1 MPPFRA
7 KLFHAA
13 LLVAGLCVGQ
23 FVLFG
28 PSLVGRKILLPLDI
42 LAQPWLYLSP
52 ADSAKWGEPQ
62 DLILSDPILQTEL
75 DRQFGVSEV
84 RAGRLPLWNPHE
96 YCGDPFLAANQTA
109 VFSPFRIL
117 DYLWPAP
124 TVIAWDQLL
133 KTLVAGIGAYLF
145 FRISIGVEF
154 MPALIGAWLWP
165 LCGFYIQWAGFTLS
179 SAADWLPWLFFLTD
193 RALVDPRLPWGGG
206 LAVATCACLLSG
218 HAETAAQILLG
229 DGLFLCWRLG
239 GLHRRRELGSKS
251 ALAGVASVLLGWLL
265 GAGLSAPQ
273 SLPTL
278 EYLRNSFRLVSR
290 ETTGAETAPVGP
302 IALPQLFL
310 PDFNGST
317 RRGNYYVGD
326 SGNLPESAS
335 SGCVGLITGLVLAPL
350 AFCNRKHRSIVIFA
364 VVLGICGIGQ
374 ILGIPLL
381 KQLYESFP
389 LSAMRENRLVLL
401 TGWAIAILGVIG
413 LDAIGPSLRRRIWFW
428 LFMGILL
435 ALGLW
440 ALIRAFELP
449 IELTHA
455 LLKAR
460 EPLVHEI
467 PRHFSA
473 TSLRAFGLCLL
484 ALAIWVGILTGLPNY
499 RLFPWVVGILA
510 VIQLIASDFGVYP
523 QCPVSEYYPRQP
535 ILTDL
540 AGAPPGRV
548 CGVYCF
554 PAKLTE
560 SHGLFDIRGYD
571 AINPQRLVELL
582 SFTQPS
588 LLYNPLTIS
597 NVLQQY
603 SPKRFPSPVTRMM
616 NLRYLIFI
624 GPVPPGRQA
633 RFVSDGY
640 WVYEDAHCLPR
651 VFVPRRVEVV
661 DDSNLRL
668 NVLSQP
674 DFNPAAVA
682 CVESPGVPLE
692 QPADGQAKI
701 TRELPSHI
709 TIDYDM
715 KTSGLIVLSDLWDP
729 GWHATVNGA
738 DAPVLRVNH
747 AFRGVMVPAGEGIL
761 QYDYLPASF
770 VLGLKLAA
778 VAAFMLLAW
787 TAVVL
792 WLTYRRKAFA
802 I

>member
-1 MPPFRA
+1 MTQFRA
-7 KLFHAA
+7 KLCHAA
-13 LLVAGLCVGQ
+13 LLLAGLCVGQ
-23 FVLFG
+23 FMLFG
-28 PSLVGRKILLPLDI
+28 PSLVGRRILLPLDI

-52 ADSAKWGEPQ
+52 ADSARWGEPQ
-62 DLILSDPILQTEL
+62 DLILSDPVFQTEL

-96 YCGDPFLAANQTA
+96 YCGEPFLAANQTA

-117 DYLWPAP
+117 DYFWPGP

-133 KTLVAGIGAYLF
+133 KTLVAGVGAYLF

-179 SAADWLPWLFFLTD
+179 SSADWLPWLFFLTD
-193 RALVDPRLPWGGG
+193 RALVDPGLPWGGG

-218 HAETAAQILLG
+218 HAETAAQVLLG
-229 DGLFLCWRLG
+229 DGLFFCWRVA
-239 GLHRRRELGSKS
+239 GLHREPGSTTT
-251 ALAGVASVLLGWLL
+251 LAGTAAVLLGWLL
-265 GAGLSAPQ
+265 GAVLSAPQ

-290 ETTGAETAPVGP
+290 ETTGTETAPVGLT
-302 IALPQLFL
+302 ALPQLLL

-326 SGNLPESAS
+326 SSNLPESAS
-335 SGCVGLITGLVLAPL
+335 TGCAGLITGVVLAPL
-350 AFCNRKHRSIVIFA
+350 AFCNRKHRSMVLFA
-364 VVLGICGIGQ
+364 LVLGICGMGQ

-381 KQLYESFP
+381 KQLYEAFP
-389 LSAMRENRLVLL
+389 LRAMRENRLVLL
-401 TGWAIAILGVIG
+401 TGWAIAIMGVIG
-413 LDAIGPSLRRRIWFW
+413 LDAIGPNLRRRLWFW
-428 LFMGILL
+428 LCAGIPL

-440 ALIRAFELP
+440 GLIRAFEFP
-449 IELTHA
+449 TELTHA
-455 LLKAR
+455 LLNAR
-460 EPLVHEI
+460 KSLIDEI
-467 PRHFSA
+467 PRQFAA
-473 TSLRAFGLCLL
+473 TSFRAFGLCML
-484 ALAIWVGILTGLPNY
+484 ALAIWAGILAGLSKY
-499 RLFPWVVGILA
+499 RFFPWAVGLLA
-510 VIQLIASDFGVYP
+510 VIQLIASDAGVYP
-523 QCPVSEYYPRQP
+523 QSPVSEYYPRQP
-535 ILTDL
+535 ILMDL

-560 SHGLFDIRGYD
+560 SHGLFDVRGYD

-588 LLYNPLTIS
+588 LLFNPLTIS

-603 SPKRFPSPVTRMM
+603 SPRRFPSPITRMM
-616 NLRYLIFI
+616 NLRYLILC
-624 GPVPPGRQA
+624 GPVPPGRNA

-640 WVYEDAHCLPR
+640 WVYEDTHCLPR
-651 VFVPRRVEVV
+651 AFVPRRVEVV

-668 NVLSQP
+668 TALSQP
-674 DFNPAAVA
+674 DFNPAEIA
-682 CVESPGVPLE
+682 CVESPGVPLKAS
-692 QPADGQAKI
+692 ADGQARI
-701 TRELPSHI
+701 THELPSHV

-715 KTSGLIVLSDLWDP
+715 KTPGLIVLSDLWDP
-729 GWHATVNGA
+729 GWHAMVNGA
-738 DAPVLRVNH
+738 DAPILRVNH
-747 AFRGVMVPAGEGIL
+747 AFRGVMVPAGKGIL

-770 VLGLKLAA
+770 VLGLKLSATA
-778 VAAFMLLAW
+778 VVILVAW
-787 TAVVL
+787 TAVFL
-792 WLTYRRKAFA
+792 WLRYRRKALS